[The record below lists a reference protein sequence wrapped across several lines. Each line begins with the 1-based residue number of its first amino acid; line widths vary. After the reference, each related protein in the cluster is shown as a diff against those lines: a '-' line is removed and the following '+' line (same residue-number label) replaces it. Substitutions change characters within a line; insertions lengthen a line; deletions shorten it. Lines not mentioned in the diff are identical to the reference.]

1 MSRYERI
8 GGEPLYVDPAV
19 PVVAGRPAGWVM
31 AIRIVSLAFGILQAL
46 LGLRIVLL
54 VLGADRA
61 NWVVSAIL
69 NLTGPFVEPFRGMFR
84 LDHIGAGSASVLD
97 VSAIAALV
105 GWTLIELLILALIRL
120 ADRRTY
126 AGV

>member
-1 MSRYERI
+1 MSRYEHI
-8 GGEPLYVDPAV
+8 GVDPVYVDPSVREMA
-19 PVVAGRPAGWVM
+19 ARPAGWVM
-31 AIRIVSLAFGILQAL
+31 AVRIVSLAFGILQAL
-46 LGLRIVLL
+46 LALRIVLL

-61 NWVVSAIL
+61 NWLMSAIL

-97 VSAIAALV
+97 VSAIAALI
-105 GWTLIELLILALIRL
+105 GWTLVEALILAIIRL